1 MLFKNLSTQQE
12 VNVSNLKMRN
22 GRIFFS
28 VRDKGCGARF
38 YSRNTMLVLDEEA
51 EDGTYLKL
59 VEGWALAKPARQPKA
74 KANAASETPASNA
87 SNAASE
93 TPKGED
99 ASAKDSASQPASETP
114 ASAKGEGEGKAKGKA
129 PKANASQPASNGEK
143 ATKPAAASTPATPTK
158 PAPATA
164 SASEDGLSAAAT
176 AFAEAVRAAKGT
188 QIDEAQVEAI
198 CRRIVAEAIAET
210 AAASDNASAS
220 NAVTI
225 KVLGEGDTHK
235 VNNPHP
241 LLKKVLPL
249 VVNDRIIGRFPWLF
263 GPAGSGKSTLAKQI
277 AEALGLPFYS
287 VSSLQQKYELEGYTD
302 AVGEL
307 VETTFYKASKE
318 GGIFLFDEAS
328 TTSGEVNVAFNSMLA
343 NLWYNFPKV
352 GMVSAH
358 KDFHVIAADNT
369 TGRGGNSTYSAR
381 FQLDASTLDR
391 YTAIRVDYTN
401 EHDLFM
407 AEGDKE
413 LVTFIRDMRK
423 AIEDARLT
431 YTASP
436 RALRAIV
443 QMAKLMP
450 VEEAFY
456 LGLCSS
462 WAQND
467 IVTLAARLNGC
478 GKYYRMF
485 KAIAANK

>member
-1 MLFKNLSTQQE
+1 MLFKNSITGQE
-12 VNVSNLKMRN
+12 CNVSNLKMRN
-22 GRIFFS
+22 GRIFFT
-28 VRDKGCGARF
+28 VRGKGCGTKF
-38 YSRNTMLVLDEEA
+38 FNRNSCLVLDEHV
-51 EDGTYLKL
+51 EDGTYLRIA
-59 VEGWALAKPARQPKA
+59 EGWELAKAPKERTPKTAAKSAADDAKAKPA
-74 KANAASETPASNA
+74 TPAGN
-87 SNAASE
+87 ASE
-93 TPKGED
+93 TPKCDETAATPAAND
-99 ASAKDSASQPASETP
+99 TPASEPTKAATP
-114 ASAKGEGEGKAKGKA
+114 
-129 PKANASQPASNGEK
+129 
-143 ATKPAAASTPATPTK
+143 ASTPA
-158 PAPATA
+158 ANDL
-164 SASEDGLSAAAT
+164 SEAAK
-176 AFAEAVRAAKGT
+176 AFAEAVSKAKAAT
-188 QIDEAQVEAI
+188 IDEAKVREI
-198 CRRIVAEAIAET
+198 CAEVIASKQAT
-210 AAASDNASAS
+210 PAAAANTLT
-220 NAVTI
+220 V

-235 VNNPHP
+235 VSNPHP

-249 VVNDRIIGRFPWLF
+249 VVNDRVIGRYPWLF

-307 VETTFYKASKE
+307 VQTTFYKASTE

-352 GMVSAH
+352 GMIKAH

-391 YTAIRVDYTN
+391 YTAIKVDYTN
-401 EHDLFM
+401 EHDLNM
-407 AEGDKE
+407 AEGDE
-413 LVTFIRDMRK
+413 DLVTFFGDLRN
-423 AIEDARLT
+423 AIEEARLT

-450 VEEAFY
+450 AEEAFY

-462 WAQND
+462 WAKAD
-467 IVTLAARLNGC
+467 IKTLAARLFGTN
-478 GKYYRMF
+478 KYYKMF
-485 KAIAANK
+485 KAIANA